1 MNSQRNRARSDLG
14 EHEAVIETL
23 AGIGSWTM
31 DCRTGQMTWSA
42 GLRTLLGL
50 GADVAA
56 EPAGL
61 TACFTEPETL
71 AEFVNG
77 RGIDGKLRLTS
88 VSIGAACI
96 EMAIVTERDDAGQ
109 AIRATGVARDI
120 SEQVAVESAYQ
131 KQSGYLKGIL
141 SHLPQGI
148 TVFDE
153 TLRLKYWN
161 DSATEVLAL
170 PPEIVVPDVR
180 FEDLIM

>member
-1 MNSQRNRARSDLG
+1 
-14 EHEAVIETL
+14 
-23 AGIGSWTM
+23 
-31 DCRTGQMTWSA
+31 
-42 GLRTLLGL
+42 
-50 GADVAA
+50 
-56 EPAGL
+56 
-61 TACFTEPETL
+61 
-71 AEFVNG
+71 
-77 RGIDGKLRLTS
+77 
-88 VSIGAACI
+88 
-96 EMAIVTERDDAGQ
+96 MAIVTERDDAGQ
-109 AIRATGVARDI
+109 AIRVTGVARDI